1 MKRPETLALA
11 VLALLPV
18 GLAGP
23 VRAQVASAE
32 TASAPAEAAA
42 TISVSGT
49 GRVSR
54 APDIASMV
62 LEVTA
67 DGKTAAE
74 AVAAMSKDLAAVL
87 AHIKAE
93 GIAGRDVQTSGLTL
107 SPRWSQPRPGST
119 APARIEGFVASSRV
133 TVIVRA
139 LDRLGAVLDQVVK
152 AGANGFSGL
161 SFALS
166 DPAPVEDAARKAA
179 VADGVHKAGILAA
192 AAGLTL
198 GPVRE
203 ISDEA
208 VSRPPLMLAM
218 KAAPMGG
225 DIPVAQ
231 GEIETQVTV
240 HMVFG
245 LTR

>member
-1 MKRPETLALA
+1 MKLLHLLGLA
-11 VLALLPV
+11 VLALAPI

-23 VRAQVASAE
+23 ARAQPA
-32 TASAPAEAAA
+32 TAAATAPAEAGA
-42 TISVSGT
+42 TLSVTGT

-54 APDIASMV
+54 APDMASIV
-62 LEVTA
+62 LGVTA
-67 DGKTAAE
+67 EGKTAAE
-74 AVAAMSKDLAAVL
+74 AVAGMSKDLAAVL
-87 AHIKAE
+87 AHVRTE
-93 GIAGRDVQTSGLTL
+93 GIEGRDVQTSGLSL

-133 TVIVRA
+133 TVTVRA
-139 LDRLGAVLDQVVK
+139 LDRLGRVLDQVVK

-161 SFALS
+161 TFALS

-179 VADGVHKAGILAA
+179 VADAIHKAGVLAA

-208 VSRPPLMLAM
+208 VSRPPLMFAM
-218 KAAPMGG
+218 KAAPMGSEV
-225 DIPVAQ
+225 PVAQ
-231 GEIETQVTV
+231 GEIDTQVTV
-240 HMVFG
+240 RMVFALG
-245 LTR
+245 R